1 MLRERSLQALG
12 GGPGRARATRGGNGG
27 GHASILGGMALRV
40 GVIGGGFG
48 ADVHVPGLRAEGHE
62 VVAIATARPDRAEAL
77 ARQLGI
83 PSFTTDALALARRAD
98 IDLVAVVSPPTLHHD
113 HVLAA
118 IAAGKHVLCEKPFAA
133 SIAEARA
140 MLEAAERA
148 GIVHAVDHEF
158 RYAAARSAVKERIVA
173 GTIGEVR
180 LVHVV
185 TASGGTLSAD
195 EPRAAW
201 WLRADRRGGLLG
213 ARASHWIDTLRWW
226 LGDVARARGEL
237 RAFVPE
243 RATLEGDRL
252 RVTSDDTCEVLLRF
266 ASGAL
271 ATIALSN
278 TVAAAVNRVEVHGS
292 TGALRIDG
300 AGRLVHAP
308 LGAPEVE
315 LLPAPGEGE
324 QLAAYR
330 ALVRRVTARVAGDQ
344 AAEYP
349 TFRDG
354 LAVQEV
360 LEAVYA
366 DAL

>member
-1 MLRERSLQALG
+1 
-12 GGPGRARATRGGNGG
+12 
-27 GHASILGGMALRV
+27 MALRV

-48 ADVHVPGLRAEGHE
+48 ASVHVPGLRAEGHE
-62 VVAIATARPDRAEAL
+62 VVAIATARPDRAAAL
-77 ARQLGI
+77 AERYGI

-98 IDLVAVVSPPTLHHD
+98 IDLVAVVSPPTLHRD

-118 IAAGKHVLCEKPFAA
+118 IAAGKHVLCEKPLAA
-133 SIAEARA
+133 SVAQGRA

-158 RYAAARSAVKERIVA
+158 RYTAARSTVKERIVA
-173 GTIGEVR
+173 GAIGEVR
-180 LVHVV
+180 LVHIV
-185 TASGGTLSAD
+185 TASGGALSAD
-195 EPRAAW
+195 QPRAAW
-201 WLRADRRGGLLG
+201 WLRADRRGGVLG

-243 RATLEGDRL
+243 RATPEGDRL

-271 ATIALSN
+271 ATIALSD
-278 TVAAAVNRVEVHGS
+278 TVAAAVSRVEIHGS
-292 TGALRIDG
+292 AGSLRIEG

-315 LLPAPGEGE
+315 LLPAPPEGE
-324 QLAAYR
+324 QLSAYR
-330 ALVRRVTARVAGDQ
+330 ELVRRMTVRIAGDR
-344 AAEYP
+344 AAEFP
-349 TFRDG
+349 SFRDG

-366 DAL
+366 DAP